1 MLSIKD
7 VVSLA
12 KAGYKPADVK
22 ELIEMSKEVPP
33 EKPAPVASEVKTKE
47 VPPEKPAPVASEVK
61 TKEAPAEVTTSAGKE
76 KPAQPDPVT
85 EPEID
90 YKAKYNELLEANRK
104 AALTRDNSGT
114 EPQQKTAE
122 EIVNEALI
130 GLLS

>member
-22 ELIEMSKEVPP
+22 ELIEMSKEVP
-33 EKPAPVASEVKTKE
+33 EEQPAPVAPKAE
-47 VPPEKPAPVASEVK
+47 EKAE
-61 TKEAPAEVTTSAGKE
+61 EAPAADASSAGEENK
-76 KPAQPDPVT
+76 

-104 AALTRDNSGT
+104 AALTRDNSGS

>member
-22 ELIEMSKEVPP
+22 ELIEMSKE
-33 EKPAPVASEVKTKE
+33 EPAPKE
-47 VPPEKPAPVASEVK
+47 EEPTPKEEPAP
-61 TKEAPAEVTTSAGKE
+61 KEEPKE
-76 KPAQPDPVT
+76 DPK

-90 YKAKYNELLEANRK
+90 YKTKYEELLEANRK
-104 AALTRDNSGT
+104 AALTRDNSGS

>member
-22 ELIEMSKEVPP
+22 ELIEMSKDAP
-33 EKPAPVASEVKTKE
+33 EEEKKPEEQPAPEEKK
-47 VPPEKPAPVASEVK
+47 PEEPAP
-61 TKEAPAEVTTSAGKE
+61 KE
-76 KPAQPDPVT
+76 
-85 EPEID
+85 EPEVD
-90 YKAKYNELLEANRK
+90 YKAKYEELLEANRK
-104 AALTRDNSGT
+104 AALARDNSGS

>member
-22 ELIEMSKEVPP
+22 ELIELSKNDTADAV
-33 EKPAPVASEVKTKE
+33 S
-47 VPPEKPAPVASEVK
+47 
-61 TKEAPAEVTTSAGKE
+61 G
-76 KPAQPDPVT
+76 KPAQPDPVEVPEVKPAQPDPAT
-85 EPEID
+85 EAPATVTTAAGEENKEPEID

-104 AALTRDNSGT
+104 AALTRDNSGS
-114 EPQQKTAE
+114 EPQQKSAE

>member
-22 ELIEMSKEVPP
+22 ELIELSKEVPP
-33 EKPAPVASEVKTKE
+33 EEPAKPEEQAPVASEVKTE
-47 VPPEKPAPVASEVK
+47 
-61 TKEAPAEVTTSAGKE
+61 EAPAADASSAGEPK
-76 KPAQPDPVT
+76 

-104 AALTRDNSGT
+104 AALTRDNSGS

>member
-22 ELIEMSKEVPP
+22 ELIEMSKDAP
-33 EKPAPVASEVKTKE
+33 EEEKKPEEPPAPEEKK
-47 VPPEKPAPVASEVK
+47 PEEPAP
-61 TKEAPAEVTTSAGKE
+61 KE
-76 KPAQPDPVT
+76 
-85 EPEID
+85 EPEVD
-90 YKAKYNELLEANRK
+90 YKAKYEELLEANRK
-104 AALTRDNSGT
+104 AALARDNSGS

>member
-1 MLSIKD
+1 MLLIKD

-22 ELIEMSKEVPP
+22 ELIEMSKEVPA
-33 EKPAPVASEVKTKE
+33 EEPAPAAPEVKTE
-47 VPPEKPAPVASEVK
+47 HDMASAVSGKPAAGGTPS
-61 TKEAPAEVTTSAGKE
+61 EAPAAATTAAGEENK
-76 KPAQPDPVT
+76 

-104 AALTRDNSGT
+104 AALTRDNSGS
-114 EPQQKTAE
+114 EPQQKSAE

>member
-22 ELIEMSKEVPP
+22 ELIEMSKDAP
-33 EKPAPVASEVKTKE
+33 EEEKKPEEQPAPEEKK
-47 VPPEKPAPVASEVK
+47 PEEPAPE
-61 TKEAPAEVTTSAGKE
+61 E
-76 KPAQPDPVT
+76 KKPE

-104 AALTRDNSGT
+104 AALTRDNSGS
-114 EPQQKTAE
+114 EPQQKSAE

>member
-22 ELIEMSKEVPP
+22 ELIEMSKEAPQ
-33 EKPAPVASEVKTKE
+33 EEPAPEEKK
-47 VPPEKPAPVASEVK
+47 PEQPAPE
-61 TKEAPAEVTTSAGKE
+61 EPAPEE
-76 KPAQPDPVT
+76 K

-104 AALTRDNSGT
+104 AALARDNSGS

>member
-22 ELIEMSKEVPP
+22 ELIELSKEEPA
-33 EKPAPVASEVKTKE
+33 EPAPVATEVK
-47 VPPEKPAPVASEVK
+47 PAQPDPA
-61 TKEAPAEVTTSAGKE
+61 TEAPAEVTTSVGEENK
-76 KPAQPDPVT
+76 

-104 AALTRDNSGT
+104 AALTRDNSGS
-114 EPQQKTAE
+114 EPQQKSAE

-130 GLLS
+130 GLLN

>member
-22 ELIEMSKEVPP
+22 ELIEMSKEP
-33 EKPAPVASEVKTKE
+33 EPEVK
-47 VPPEKPAPVASEVK
+47 PELEPEVK
-61 TKEAPAEVTTSAGKE
+61 PEPEPEV
-76 KPAQPDPVT
+76 KPEPE

-104 AALTRDNSGT
+104 AALTRDNSGS

>member
-33 EKPAPVASEVKTKE
+33 EEPAPVA
-47 VPPEKPAPVASEVK
+47 ADVAKAE
-61 TKEAPAEVTTSAGKE
+61 EAPAEVTTTADETKEPEHDTASAVSG
-76 KPAQPDPVT
+76 KPAQPDPV
-85 EPEID
+85 D

-104 AALTRDNSGT
+104 AALTRDNSGS

>member
-22 ELIEMSKEVPP
+22 ELIEMSKDAP
-33 EKPAPVASEVKTKE
+33 EEENKPKEQPAPEEKK
-47 VPPEKPAPVASEVK
+47 PEEPAPE
-61 TKEAPAEVTTSAGKE
+61 E
-76 KPAQPDPVT
+76 K

-90 YKAKYNELLEANRK
+90 YKAKYEELLEANRK
-104 AALTRDNSGT
+104 AALARDNSGS
-114 EPQQKTAE
+114 EPQQKSAE

>member
-22 ELIEMSKEVPP
+22 ELMEMSKEVP
-33 EKPAPVASEVKTKE
+33 EE
-47 VPPEKPAPVASEVK
+47 PAPVASEVK
-61 TKEAPAEVTTSAGKE
+61 TKEAPAEVTTSAGE
-76 KPAQPDPVT
+76 ARHDVVVSGKPAEGGTPST

-104 AALTRDNSGT
+104 AALTRDNSGS
-114 EPQQKTAE
+114 EPQQKSAE

>member
-33 EKPAPVASEVKTKE
+33 EEPAPEEKK
-47 VPPEKPAPVASEVK
+47 PEQPAPEEK
-61 TKEAPAEVTTSAGKE
+61 KPEEPAPEENK
-76 KPAQPDPVT
+76 

-104 AALTRDNSGT
+104 AALTRDNSGS

>member
-22 ELIEMSKEVPP
+22 ELIEMSREVP
-33 EKPAPVASEVKTKE
+33 EEPAPVAPEVKTE
-47 VPPEKPAPVASEVK
+47 
-61 TKEAPAEVTTSAGKE
+61 EAPAEGTPAAGEENK
-76 KPAQPDPVT
+76 

-104 AALTRDNSGT
+104 AALTRDNSGS

>member
-22 ELIEMSKEVPP
+22 ELIEMSKE
-33 EKPAPVASEVKTKE
+33 EPAPKE
-47 VPPEKPAPVASEVK
+47 EPKEQAPKEDPKEPAP
-61 TKEAPAEVTTSAGKE
+61 KEEPKE
-76 KPAQPDPVT
+76 DPK

-90 YKAKYNELLEANRK
+90 YKTKYEELLEANRK
-104 AALTRDNSGT
+104 AALTRDNSGS

>member
-22 ELIEMSKEVPP
+22 ELIEMSKEP
-33 EKPAPVASEVKTKE
+33 EPEVK
-47 VPPEKPAPVASEVK
+47 PELEPEVK
-61 TKEAPAEVTTSAGKE
+61 PEPEPEV
-76 KPAQPDPVT
+76 KPEPE

-90 YKAKYNELLEANRK
+90 YKVKYEELLEANRK
-104 AALTRDNSGT
+104 AALTRDNSGS
-114 EPQQKTAE
+114 EPQQKSAE

>member
-7 VVSLA
+7 VVALA

-22 ELIEMSKEVPP
+22 ELMEMSKEVP
-33 EKPAPVASEVKTKE
+33 EEAPVAPEVKP
-47 VPPEKPAPVASEVK
+47 VQPDPA
-61 TKEAPAEVTTSAGKE
+61 TEAPAEVTTTAEEPK
-76 KPAQPDPVT
+76 

-90 YKAKYNELLEANRK
+90 YKAKYEELLEANRK
-104 AALTRDNSGT
+104 AALTRDNSGS

>member
-22 ELIEMSKEVPP
+22 ELIEMSKEAQ
-33 EKPAPVASEVKTKE
+33 EEPAPEEKK
-47 VPPEKPAPVASEVK
+47 PEQPAPEEK
-61 TKEAPAEVTTSAGKE
+61 KPEEPAPEE
-76 KPAQPDPVT
+76 K

-104 AALTRDNSGT
+104 AALTRDNSGS
-114 EPQQKTAE
+114 EPQPKTAE

>member
-22 ELIEMSKEVPP
+22 ELIELSKEEPK
-33 EKPAPVASEVKTKE
+33 EEQAPVASEVTKTE
-47 VPPEKPAPVASEVK
+47 
-61 TKEAPAEVTTSAGKE
+61 EAPAADASYAGEENK
-76 KPAQPDPVT
+76 

-104 AALTRDNSGT
+104 AALTRDNSGS

>member
-22 ELIEMSKEVPP
+22 ELIEMSKEVPQ
-33 EKPAPVASEVKTKE
+33 EEPAPVA
-47 VPPEKPAPVASEVK
+47 PAAEA
-61 TKEAPAEVTTSAGKE
+61 TEAPAEVTTTADEPK
-76 KPAQPDPVT
+76 

-104 AALTRDNSGT
+104 AALTRDNSGS

>member
-22 ELIEMSKEVPP
+22 ELIELSKEEPAQP
-33 EKPAPVASEVKTKE
+33 EPVASEVK
-47 VPPEKPAPVASEVK
+47 PE
-61 TKEAPAEVTTSAGKE
+61 EAPAEVTTTAEEPK
-76 KPAQPDPVT
+76 

-104 AALTRDNSGT
+104 AALARDNSGS

>member
-7 VVSLA
+7 IVSLA

-22 ELIEMSKEVPP
+22 ELIELSKEP
-33 EKPAPVASEVKTKE
+33 EEPAPEEKK
-47 VPPEKPAPVASEVK
+47 PEQPTPEEKKPEEPAPE
-61 TKEAPAEVTTSAGKE
+61 E
-76 KPAQPDPVT
+76 K

-90 YKAKYNELLEANRK
+90 YKAKYEELLEANRK
-104 AALTRDNSGT
+104 AALTRDNSGS